1 MIRFD
6 VKDIK
11 TGEVFRKEF
20 ATPTDARR
28 FRLRC
33 KYSKKVKIIN
43 AYGFMNSD
51 EERRVMY

>member
-1 MIRFD
+1 MIQFD

-20 ATPTDARR
+20 ATPTEARR

-33 KYSKKVKIIN
+33 KYSKKVKIVN